1 MKKAIIIGSEGQD
14 GSLLFELLK
23 KENYS
28 IIGIGK
34 NATKFDNSALEH
46 AVDISKK
53 NQVFDLVKDFRPD
66 EVYYLAAVH
75 QSSENNTAEDVD
87 FFKKSYDVNV
97 FYLIYFLDAIKTNS
111 TSTKI
116 FYASSSHIF
125 GDPESEIQNENTPF
139 NPDSIYGITKLDG
152 LLTCRYYREKYG
164 IFACSGILY
173 NHESSLR
180 KETFFSKKL
189 IKGAIEIK
197 SGERDKIVLG
207 DLSAVVDWGYAP
219 DYVSGMHGILSL
231 NVPDDFVIA
240 TGKKHNVEDFV
251 RITFDLL
258 NLDWK
263 RYIFVDNSVLTR
275 QRKTLIGDPS
285 KLIKATNWRPS
296 VDFKGMIKKLL
307 TEQGAEIHG

>member
-14 GSLLFELLK
+14 GSLLFQLLK

-34 NATKFDNSALEH
+34 NATKSGNGALEYV
-46 AVDISKK
+46 VDISKK
-53 NQVFDLVKDFRPD
+53 NQVFDLVRDFRPD

-87 FFKKSYDVNV
+87 FFRKSYDVNV
-97 FYLIYFLDAIKTNS
+97 FYLIYFLDAIKNNS

-116 FYASSSHIF
+116 FYASSAHIF
-125 GDPESEIQNENTPF
+125 GDPESEIQDENTPF

-189 IKGAIEIK
+189 VRGAVEIK
-197 SGERDKIVLG
+197 NGKRDKILLG
-207 DLSAVVDWGYAP
+207 NLTAEVDWGYAP
-219 DYVSGMHGILSL
+219 DYVDAMHKIL
-231 NVPDDFVIA
+231 NHKIPDDFIVA
-240 TGKKHNVEDFV
+240 TGKRHSVRDFV
-251 RITFDLL
+251 STTFEFL
-258 NLDWK
+258 NLDWNKYIDVDTDIIK
-263 RYIFVDNSVLTR
+263 RKRRI
-275 QRKTLIGDPS
+275 LIGNPA
-285 KLIKATNWRPS
+285 KLMSATNWRPS

-307 TEQGAEIHG
+307 TEQGVAINE

>member
-14 GSLLFELLK
+14 GSLLFQLLK

-34 NATKFDNSALEH
+34 NSTKSGNGALEYV
-46 AVDISKK
+46 VDISKK
-53 NQVFDLVKDFRPD
+53 NQVSDLVRDFRPD

-75 QSSENNTAEDVD
+75 QSSENNTSEDVD

-97 FYLIYFLDAIKTNS
+97 FYLSYFLDAIKTTS

-125 GDPESEIQNENTPF
+125 GDPESEIQDENTPF

-152 LLTCRYYREKYG
+152 LLTCRLYRRKYG
-164 IFACSGILY
+164 VFACSGILY
-173 NHESSLR
+173 NHESGLR
-180 KETFFSKKL
+180 KDTFFSKKL

-197 SGERDKIVLG
+197 NGKRDKIVLG

-219 DYVSGMHGILSL
+219 DYVNAMHGILSL

-240 TGKKHNVEDFV
+240 TGKKHSVEDFV
-251 RITFDLL
+251 RIAFQLL

-275 QRKTLIGDPS
+275 QRKTLIGDPK

-307 TEQGAEIHG
+307 TEQGAAINE